1 MEHCLKKLKGLKN
14 KIVYIRPNQSIKL
27 TLRPTMKYFDMCSKH
42 KWMIIQKPNPHRA
55 RPIIII
61 P

>member
-42 KWMIIQKPNPHRA
+42 K
-55 RPIIII
+55 
-61 P
+61 